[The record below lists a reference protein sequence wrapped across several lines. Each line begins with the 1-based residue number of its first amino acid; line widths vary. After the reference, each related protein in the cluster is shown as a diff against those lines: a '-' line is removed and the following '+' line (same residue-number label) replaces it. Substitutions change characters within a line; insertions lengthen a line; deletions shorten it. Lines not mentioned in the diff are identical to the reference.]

1 MNWESTKEK
10 GDLARAIASIQAK
23 KYGLD
28 HQPVILQDKKK
39 PEKKIP
45 RPSKRGMIV
54 PDPSNLRQIGVVE
67 RPKKKPKTRD
77 YEDIKLPELNPIFKV
92 IDGVNTLP
100 LKVLLFVFNSLKK
113 LGGSLLNSLK
123 SRNDFSE
130 DDYEK

>member
-45 RPSKRGMIV
+45 RSNRRTMSA
-54 PDPSNLRQIGVVE
+54 PDPSNLRQIGVVDTL
-67 RPKKKPKTRD
+67 KKKPKIRD

-123 SRNDFSE
+123 SRNDFSD

>member
-1 MNWESTKEK
+1 MNWESIKEK
-10 GDLARAIASIQAK
+10 QDLARAIASIQAK

-45 RPSKRGMIV
+45 IPNKRVTSV
-54 PDPSNLRQIGVVE
+54 PDPSNLRQIGVVD
-67 RPKKKPKTRD
+67 RSKKKPKMRN
-77 YEDIKLPELNPIFKV
+77 YEDIKLPELNPILKV
-92 IDGVNTLP
+92 IYGVNTLP
-100 LKVLLFVFNSLKK
+100 VKVLLLAFNGLKK
-113 LGGSLLNSLK
+113 MGRLLVNSLK

>member
-1 MNWESTKEK
+1 MNWDSTKEK

-45 RPSKRGMIV
+45 IPNKRVTPV
-54 PDPSNLRQIGVVE
+54 PDPSNLRQIGVVD
-67 RPKKKPKTRD
+67 RPKKKPKMRN
-77 YEDIKLPELNPIFKV
+77 YEDIKLPELNPILKV
-92 IDGVNTLP
+92 IYGVNTLP
-100 LKVLLFVFNSLKK
+100 GKVLLLAFNGLKKMGRLLINSLK
-113 LGGSLLNSLK
+113 G
-123 SRNDFSE
+123 RNDFSE

>member
-67 RPKKKPKTRD
+67 RPKKKPKMRN
-77 YEDIKLPELNPIFKV
+77 YEDIKLPELNPILKV
-92 IDGVNTLP
+92 IYGVNTLP
-100 LKVLLFVFNSLKK
+100 VKVLLLAFNGLKK
-113 LGGSLLNSLK
+113 MGRLLINSLK

>member
-10 GDLARAIASIQAK
+10 GDLARAVASIQAK

-45 RPSKRGMIV
+45 RPNKRVTPV
-54 PDPSNLRQIGVVE
+54 PDPSNLRQIGVVD
-67 RPKKKPKTRD
+67 RPKKKPKMRN
-77 YEDIKLPELNPIFKV
+77 YEDIKLPELNPILKV
-92 IDGVNTLP
+92 IYGINTFP
-100 LKVLLFVFNSLKK
+100 TKVLLFAFNGLKK
-113 LGGSLLNSLK
+113 LIGSLINSLK
-123 SRNDFSE
+123 SRNDFSD